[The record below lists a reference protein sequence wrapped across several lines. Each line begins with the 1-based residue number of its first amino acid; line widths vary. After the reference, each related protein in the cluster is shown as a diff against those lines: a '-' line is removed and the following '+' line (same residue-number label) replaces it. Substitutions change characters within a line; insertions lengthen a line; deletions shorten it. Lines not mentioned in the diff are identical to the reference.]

1 MTGAATKAIRPADAR
16 NVEGTLRRLGARW
29 EAPESYEITGAD
41 VWAAYSSTMKAA
53 EVEGK
58 ADDFRQR
65 IRQIVGADKTGG
77 FLSRILDRELSSSPG
92 SGPTSRPWPGTDSS
106 R

>member
-41 VWAAYSSTMKAA
+41 
-53 EVEGK
+53 
-58 ADDFRQR
+58 
-65 IRQIVGADKTGG
+65 KTGG
-77 FLSRILDRELSSSPG
+77 FLSRILDREL
-92 SGPTSRPWPGTDSS
+92 RP
-106 R
+106 